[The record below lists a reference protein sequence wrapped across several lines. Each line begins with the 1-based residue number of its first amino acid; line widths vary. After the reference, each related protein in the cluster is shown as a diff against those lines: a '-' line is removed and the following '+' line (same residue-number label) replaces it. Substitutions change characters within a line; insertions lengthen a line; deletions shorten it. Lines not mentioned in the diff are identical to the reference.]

1 MGIGGIY
8 TCPVTITGAVG
19 VSQDV
24 QEGACIKLATD
35 MGCPV
40 EKHNVWRDDRTDID
54 GVRPA
59 FRAMLREITRKGITN
74 LFVYSTDNV
83 SQDIVVLEEFL
94 DFCGVAGCGVHFATV
109 PSMNGCDVLATM
121 AATFGAKIRIHERHF
136 ISYRTKRGKR
146 FSALRGQMPVGAG
159 VGLYGYDYDPALK
172 KRKVKLA
179 ESIVVER
186 VFADA
191 AAGKTVSQIS
201 SELNEDCILTR
212 TGNSWN
218 PRAVRRILK
227 NHSYVGIDYY
237 GKTTTIAKID
247 GQRLTVECPREE
259 WIKITGFTPAIVS
272 HEMFKKV
279 PKMLDCFRQKGLAGV

>member
-24 QEGACIKLATD
+24 QEAACIRLATE

-40 EKHNVWRDDRTDID
+40 EKQNVWRDDRTDID

-59 FRAMLREITRKGITN
+59 FRAMLREITKKEITN

-109 PSMNGCDVLATM
+109 PSMNGSDVLATM

-146 FSALRGQMPVGAG
+146 FSALRGRMPVGAG

-191 AAGKTVSQIS
+191 AAQKTVSQIKNR
-201 SELNEDCILTR
+201 LNQDGIPTR
-212 TGNSWN
+212 KGNVWTS
-218 PRAVRRILK
+218 RAIRRILE
-227 NHSYVGIDYY
+227 NQSYIGIDYY

-247 GQRLTVECPREE
+247 GQRISVKCPREK
-259 WIKITGFTPAIVS
+259 WITINGFTPAIIS
-272 HEMFKKV
+272 QELFKRV
-279 PKMLDCFRQKGLAGV
+279 QERMILFRQEGLAGA